1 MKKCFLHIGNFK
13 TGSTSLQ
20 SFLFLNKEELKRKNF
35 KVIKEKNFFKNTI
48 HNQKLFKYFDK
59 QNFKKIKD
67 YFPKKKDNSNLILS
81 SEFFS
86 CLSYDP
92 GKILFIKRTILQLGF
107 QPIIIFYF
115 RSDDSY
121 LYSLYAQQLTQRH
134 NIKIDSV
141 FEFKKK
147 IEKFGYYF
155 NKKNKNYYM
164 SQNYYLDN
172 KKIIYNWKK
181 IFKKDFIYIKFDK
194 KSENKIFTDFSD
206 ILKLN
211 KQEFQFPN
219 KKNVSRSIKI
229 WNLKRIFYFLYL
241 NFFQK
246 KIFSSNQLDL
256 QNGF

>member
-20 SFLFLNKEELKRKNF
+20 SFLFLNKEELKRENF

-86 CLSYDP
+86 CLSYDQ
-92 GKILFIKRTILQLGF
+92 GKILFIKKTILQLGF

-141 FEFKKK
+141 LQGTSETIK
-147 IEKFGYYF
+147 IRLVREVDIEGEDESIDKDFAKLGVNQSAKNVDNHQPSSRKYPF
-155 NKKNKNYYM
+155 NE
-164 SQNYYLDN
+164 
-172 KKIIYNWKK
+172 WKK
-181 IFKKDFIYIKFDK
+181 
-194 KSENKIFTDFSD
+194 ENVG
-206 ILKLN
+206 ILTNTSNSTLW
-211 KQEFQFPN
+211 QGVRVPN
-219 KKNVSRSIKI
+219 LV
-229 WNLKRIFYFLYL
+229 Y
-241 NFFQK
+241 
-246 KIFSSNQLDL
+246 
-256 QNGF
+256 

>member
-1 MKKCFLHIGNFK
+1 MKKCYLHIGNFK

-20 SFLFLNKEELKRKNF
+20 SFLFLNKEELKRKNL

-86 CLSYDP
+86 CLSYDQ
-92 GKILFIKRTILQLGF
+92 GKILFIKKTILQLGF

-134 NIKIDSV
+134 NIKI
-141 FEFKKK
+141 
-147 IEKFGYYF
+147 
-155 NKKNKNYYM
+155 NA
-164 SQNYYLDN
+164 
-172 KKIIYNWKK
+172 
-181 IFKKDFIYIKFDK
+181 IF
-194 KSENKIFTDFSD
+194 
-206 ILKLN
+206 
-211 KQEFQFPN
+211 
-219 KKNVSRSIKI
+219 
-229 WNLKRIFYFLYL
+229 
-241 NFFQK
+241 
-246 KIFSSNQLDL
+246 
-256 QNGF
+256 

>member
-1 MKKCFLHIGNFK
+1 M
-13 TGSTSLQ
+13 
-20 SFLFLNKEELKRKNF
+20 
-35 KVIKEKNFFKNTI
+35 
-48 HNQKLFKYFDK
+48 
-59 QNFKKIKD
+59 
-67 YFPKKKDNSNLILS
+67 S

-86 CLSYDP
+86 CLSYDQ
-92 GKILFIKRTILQLGF
+92 GKILFIKKTILQLGF

-206 ILKLN
+206 VLKLN
-211 KQEFQFPN
+211 KQELKFPN

>member
-20 SFLFLNKEELKRKNF
+20 SFLFLNKEELKRKNL

-59 QNFKKIKD
+59 QDFKKIKD
-67 YFPKKKDNSNLILS
+67 YFPKKKDKSKSMNNNWNKGC
-81 SEFFS
+81 F
-86 CLSYDP
+86 
-92 GKILFIKRTILQLGF
+92 
-107 QPIIIFYF
+107 IIFYF

-206 ILKLN
+206 VVKLN
-211 KQEFQFPN
+211 KQELQFPN

-246 KIFSSNQLDL
+246 KIFSSDQLDL